1 MKIQEREHPRVSGRR
16 DPGQGLARV
25 LGNRAGLLA
34 DISQT
39 LASRGINIET
49 IDAEEVHDTAVIEL
63 TVDQYDE
70 ALRSLRD
77 AGFHAITEDALLVRL
92 KDEPGALAKVA
103 QRFKEAGIDLRSV
116 RFIRREKDFAFV
128 ALATDQSEEAKALI
142 REYVV
147 SGG

>member
-1 MKIQEREHPRVSGRR
+1 MKEIVVVTE
-16 DPGQGLARV
+16 
-25 LGNRAGLLA
+25 NRAGLLA
-34 DISQT
+34 DISQI
-39 LASRGINIET
+39 LAARGINIET

-70 ALRSLRD
+70 ALQSLRD

-103 QRFKEAGIDLRSV
+103 QKFKEAGIDLRSV
-116 RFIRREKDFAFV
+116 RFIRREQGFAFV
-128 ALATDQSEEAKALI
+128 ALATDQSEEAKALV

-147 SGG
+147 SGE